1 MIQIISPEKLALT
14 LSLEMLDLPLSP
26 EMSPFHCFCSQI
38 TALIAI
44 GDLATG
50 LHEPCIY
57 ICIYIYHI
65 GSRNGNQWSEM
76 SVLWS

>member
-38 TALIAI
+38 TP
-44 GDLATG
+44 LATWRPVCASPG
-50 LHEPCIY
+50 FHRPSLY
-57 ICIYIYHI
+57 DY
-65 GSRNGNQWSEM
+65 NT
-76 SVLWS
+76 